1 MALNPLLTVLI
12 LELWTKMG

>member
-1 MALNPLLTVLI
+1 MSVPF